1 MGVYH
6 GSLDREE
13 REGGLE
19 EGLRGGGR
27 VRAVVTTSSLE
38 LGIDIGHVDAVIQYS
53 SPRQVTKLIQRVGRS
68 GHRLGRRAIGHVI
81 TRDTDDYLESLVI
94 ARRALNNELER
105 EVEYHEK
112 ALDVLH
118 HQVAGMVIEAK
129 VEGRALTVGDVLD
142 TVRRAHP
149 YRGLTRDELMEV
161 LRFMEG
167 GNRLVRVNED
177 GTITPRRGLHRYYFE
192 NISMIPDQKHYKA
205 RDMITN
211 KAIGELDEEFVETR
225 NRGHR

>member
-68 GHRLGRRAIGHVI
+68 GHRLGRRLSA
-81 TRDTDDYLESLVI
+81 T
-94 ARRALNNELER
+94 
-105 EVEYHEK
+105 
-112 ALDVLH
+112 
-118 HQVAGMVIEAK
+118 
-129 VEGRALTVGDVLD
+129 
-142 TVRRAHP
+142 
-149 YRGLTRDELMEV
+149 
-161 LRFMEG
+161 
-167 GNRLVRVNED
+167 
-177 GTITPRRGLHRYYFE
+177 
-192 NISMIPDQKHYKA
+192 
-205 RDMITN
+205 
-211 KAIGELDEEFVETR
+211 
-225 NRGHR
+225 